1 MQQEGSQ
8 RSQLLNIVP
17 RQKFQGKVSVKTAEE
32 EKNLIAF
39 HRIFIK
45 EAILKWTFFQGKIWK
60 SWIQSWFHIHLAET
74 AWNTSFPTGDKF
86 DHKLKDICFVHDAC
100 NSH

>member
-45 EAILKWTFFQGKIWK
+45 EAILK
-60 SWIQSWFHIHLAET
+60 
-74 AWNTSFPTGDKF
+74 
-86 DHKLKDICFVHDAC
+86 
-100 NSH
+100 